1 MHSFNELKKFNPS
14 RLNRSSSICIIG
26 KRGSGRTTK
35 IKSLISQI
43 KRSFDQCFLYSM
55 CDYTKHEY
63 CDTLDNKMILVAS
76 DSNANAQEVA
86 YLHIEALIN
95 QIEERSRSGRKI
107 VKKTL
112 LIFDGFFSGSSFNK
126 VPVLKK
132 LFLSSRRLNITIIS
146 SIDRFFQLPPCIR
159 SSVDYLMFVGTMNH
173 QEVVF
178 EEMIESGIRGFS
190 GKCMIDENDLFPAFR
205 ESTKDSIKSTLELA
219 KNFHN
224 SANGRIKYG
233 FAPRFVLSCSEEL
246 MIETS
251 NLMKD
256 FNGSLYHTHS
266 SENKNEIEEV
276 KKRYQK
282 ENIEYLNSISALHD
296 HTVLAHCVHVNEEEI
311 HLLKNKDARVAH
323 CPSSN
328 LKLGSGIANIP
339 RYLKEGISVSLG
351 ADGAP
356 CNNNLNA
363 FVEMRLASLIQK
375 PIHGA
380 SAMDAETTFRMATI
394 EGAKALHLQNKTG
407 SIEAGKKADLVF
419 LNLKEYDQPLNE
431 ENVYSKIVYSASKQ
445 NVVHVM
451 SEGEWIVKD
460 GTSLIYNN
468 EELYKKGKAELREL
482 LKRVEEQ

>member
-1 MHSFNELKKFNPS
+1 MNKKLLIPKE
-14 RLNRSSSICIIG
+14 IITAD
-26 KRGSGRTTK
+26 RGRNIFK
-35 IKSLISQI
+35 NHAIEI
-43 KRSFDQCFLYSM
+43 
-55 CDYTKHEY
+55 
-63 CDTLDNKMILVAS
+63 S
-76 DSNANAQEVA
+76 DSNIERILPFEKELLNNYNGEIFFAGGLTVIPGFIQT
-86 YLHIEALIN
+86 HIHLCQTLFRGLADDLPLLDWLQQKIFPFEKAHNKNSLRISASLGINELIL
-95 QIEERSRSGRKI
+95 GG
-107 VKKTL
+107 TT
-112 LIFDGFFSGSSFNK
+112 
-126 VPVLKK
+126 
-132 LFLSSRRLNITIIS
+132 TIL
-146 SIDRFFQLPPCIR
+146 D
-159 SSVDYLMFVGTMNH
+159 MGTINH
-173 QEVVF
+173 QEVIF
-178 EEMIESGIRGFS
+178 EELTNSGIKAFA
-190 GKCMIDENDLFPAFR
+190 GKCMMDENDLFPSFKAD
-205 ESTKDSIKSTLELA
+205 TKDELERTYQLA
-219 KNFHN
+219 KTFHQTN
-224 SANGRIKYG
+224 GGRINYG
-233 FAPRFVLSCSEEL
+233 FAPRFVLSCSEAL
-246 MIETS
+246 LKETVEM
-251 NLMKD
+251 MKD
-256 FNGSLYHTHS
+256 FPGSIFHTHS
-266 SENKNEIEEV
+266 SENKNEIAEV
-276 KKRYQK
+276 RKRYKK